1 MKFAAFNDARVSA
14 TFESLPQTL
23 YAPLMRLRQ
32 YVLDTAAETAGI
44 GDLIETLKWR
54 EPAYLP
60 KKPRTGTT
68 IRINAVRGSHDRYA
82 LYVHCQTSLI
92 ETFKIIYPDAFSFE
106 GNRAL
111 LFDVKDQIPEQP
123 LKHCIAMALTYH
135 TRANA

>member
-1 MKFAAFNDARVSA
+1 MQFAAFNDAGVKA
-14 TFESLPQTL
+14 TFESLPRTL

-68 IRINAVRGSHDRYA
+68 IRINALKGSHDRYA
-82 LYVHCQTSLI
+82 MYVHCQTSLI
-92 ETFKIIYPDAFSFE
+92 ETFKSIYPNAFFFAGS
-106 GNRAL
+106 RAL
-111 LFDVKDQIPEQP
+111 LFDVKGPIPEQP
-123 LKHCIAMALTYH
+123 LKHCIAMALTNH

>member
-14 TFESLPQTL
+14 TFESLPTL

-82 LYVHCQTSLI
+82 LDVHCQTSLI

-111 LFDVKDQIPEQP
+111 LFDVKDQIPNS
-123 LKHCIAMALTYH
+123 H
-135 TRANA
+135 